1 MKPVQS
7 VEPLKINIGGQL
19 ADHEIVGRELAIE
32 SIVEY
37 LARGMN
43 LLINDPRRIGKSA
56 VLQLLESASTKEIN
70 IIKTSVQGIHSQER
84 LLLRILDELHDHES
98 FGRRVAKRVGRFI
111 DTTGVGVELGGLEYA
126 ISLKRQHA
134 NKPTL
139 TLLGEVVSA
148 INDELNDDELL
159 VLAIDEFTEAVVNI
173 ANGEDG
179 VQQATQLLQILQT
192 LRKEQPR
199 VRWVLTGSIG
209 IHHAIRRTNC
219 TASVVAD
226 GKNVPIGP
234 LSLEAAQHLSRR
246 LAAGESVEL
255 TDDAHAH
262 LAETVNGIPILVHAI
277 LDDLRLQA
285 TDGAFDVDDV
295 EDAINPYIG
304 NRDESRAFEHF
315 VTRLADYYSRDELKA
330 ARALLDS
337 TATSPKPKRVTKLI
351 ERTAEKLDV
360 EEEFVRDVLVMLQD
374 DHYLVAAPE
383 NGRVS
388 WRYSILARIWR
399 AKRGL

>member
-1 MKPVQS
+1 M
-7 VEPLKINIGGQL
+7 
-19 ADHEIVGRELAIE
+19 
-32 SIVEY
+32 
-37 LARGMN
+37 
-43 LLINDPRRIGKSA
+43 
-56 VLQLLESASTKEIN
+56 
-70 IIKTSVQGIHSQER
+70 
-84 LLLRILDELHDHES
+84 
-98 FGRRVAKRVGRFI
+98 
-111 DTTGVGVELGGLEYA
+111 
-126 ISLKRQHA
+126 
-134 NKPTL
+134 L
-139 TLLGEVVSA
+139 T
-148 INDELNDDELL
+148 
-159 VLAIDEFTEAVVNI
+159 
-173 ANGEDG
+173 
-179 VQQATQLLQILQT
+179 
-192 LRKEQPR
+192 
-199 VRWVLTGSIG
+199 
-209 IHHAIRRTNC
+209 
-219 TASVVAD
+219 TASVIAD

-285 TDGAFDVDDV
+285 THGAFDVDDV
-295 EDAINPYIG
+295 EDAINRYIG